1 MPIYEFRCEE
11 CGTEFEKFVISP
23 FQVSGI
29 KCPNCGSD
37 KVVKK
42 ISACSIGSSGDSSCT
57 SFG

>member
-29 KCPNCGSD
+29 KCPNCGSED
-37 KVVKK
+37 VEV
-42 ISACSIGSSGDSSCT
+42 IDITNYCSP
-57 SFG
+57 FG